1 MMWSKDEAIIIP
13 NKKAIVQAGAP
24 PNTNPMGQEVPLFAC
39 MDIMRSS
46 EDGTGGSVLPLFMD
60 LDDANA
66 AVEQAVKLDGGVTS
80 VEEMEVVSLSLN
92 RAVELLATVP
102 ETPAFQF
109 IAPEKSFQYIQK
121 YLTNS

>member
-24 PNTNPMGQEVPLFAC
+24 PNTNPLGQEVPLFAC

-46 EDGTGGSVLPLFMD
+46 TEDGTGGNVLPLFMD

-66 AVEQAVKLDGGVTS
+66 AIQQAVQLDGGN
-80 VEEMEVVSLSLN
+80 VEELEVVSLSLN

-109 IAPEKSFQYIQK
+109 IAPEKSFRYIQK
-121 YLTNS
+121 YLTN